1 MEKKPVTD
9 SGLSRQVEGRL
20 TRNIRRDGRHNV
32 RRVGRTWQAFH
43 PWLAVVNMSWPGFVV
58 LVGGL
63 YALVNVTF
71 AVLYFAMGPD
81 AVQGSAAETEG
92 RRFLNDF
99 FFSGHTL
106 TTVGY
111 GTLAPVGV
119 LANITATLE
128 ALVGLLAFSVITGL
142 LVARASRPSARIEFS
157 PNALIAPYQDGKA
170 LMFRIANQR
179 SNNLMELEARIIV
192 QQVVPKDGKPSRK
205 IDYLSLEMDKV
216 ELFPLTWTVVHA
228 ITPTSPIWGLDAK
241 GLEELQTEFIV
252 LLKGFDDT
260 FSQTVHTRFSYR
272 ADEVVWDAKFIQAF
286 HVADDGG
293 YMLYLNRVGGFEK
306 L

>member
-1 MEKKPVTD
+1 
-9 SGLSRQVEGRL
+9 
-20 TRNIRRDGRHNV
+20 
-32 RRVGRTWQAFH
+32 
-43 PWLAVVNMSWPGFVV
+43 
-58 LVGGL
+58 
-63 YALVNVTF
+63 
-71 AVLYFAMGPD
+71 
-81 AVQGSAAETEG
+81 
-92 RRFLNDF
+92 
-99 FFSGHTL
+99 
-106 TTVGY
+106 
-111 GTLAPVGV
+111 
-119 LANITATLE
+119 
-128 ALVGLLAFSVITGL
+128 
-142 LVARASRPSARIEFS
+142 
-157 PNALIAPYQDGKA
+157 
-170 LMFRIANQR
+170 MFRIANQR

-192 QQVVPKDGKPSRK
+192 QQVVPRDGKPSRK

>member
-58 LVGGL
+58 LVGGI

-192 QQVVPKDGKPSRK
+192 VPKDGKPSRK

-293 YMLYLNRVGGFEK
+293 YMLYLNRVGDFEK